1 MQRFP
6 IDLGPPPARILLLVF
21 VTHQSNSYVDV
32 GPDAVAVRMGP
43 VFQRRF
49 PRDQVGSPRRRGW
62 PILLGFGWRTDFSGL
77 VGLTGT
83 RRGVVELAVPP
94 FRSWISLRLVGTTH
108 IAVRVHDPEGL
119 IAALSAD
126 VRGAA

>member
-83 RRGVVELAVPP
+83 RRGVVASWSSPYR
-94 FRSWISLRLVGTTH
+94 RSAAGSRCDSWARRTSPSACMTLR
-108 IAVRVHDPEGL
+108 A
-119 IAALSAD
+119 
-126 VRGAA
+126 